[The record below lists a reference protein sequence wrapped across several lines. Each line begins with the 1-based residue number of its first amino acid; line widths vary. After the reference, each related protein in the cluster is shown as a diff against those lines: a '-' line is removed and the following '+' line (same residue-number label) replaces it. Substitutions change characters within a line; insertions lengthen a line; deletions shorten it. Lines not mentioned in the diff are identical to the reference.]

1 MWKQNTGRK
10 IIIITLLSLNI
21 YKHGVTNTNKQT
33 IVCMRK
39 KRKEKQ
45 KKDKHN
51 ELFMLQQ
58 DFYNS
63 MIKNKCLSVFNIA
76 AILGLLMFQLYNEI
90 VCG

>member
-39 KRKEKQ
+39 KKKRKI
-45 KKDKHN
+45 KKG
-51 ELFMLQQ
+51 QT
-58 DFYNS
+58 
-63 MIKNKCLSVFNIA
+63 
-76 AILGLLMFQLYNEI
+76 
-90 VCG
+90 